1 MSQLTLFP
9 QPTSGEIYWNAAEDS
24 GSALRQFYS
33 ATDGEQRMS
42 AYHSFSKS
50 CQVFAEQS
58 GCSFVEASQ
67 KIHNMF
73 NIKTGKH

>member
-1 MSQLTLFP
+1 MTQMNLFP
-9 QPTSGEIYWNAAEDS
+9 TPSNGEIYWNAAEDS

-33 ATDGEQRMS
+33 ASDGQERMS
-42 AYHSFSKS
+42 AYHKFSKS

-73 NIKTGKH
+73 NIKTGNR

>member
-1 MSQLTLFP
+1 MQLSLFP
-9 QPTSGEIYWNAAEDS
+9 TQCSGEIYWNAAEDS

-33 ATDGEQRMS
+33 ATDNQDRMS
-42 AYHSFSKS
+42 AYHRFSKS

-58 GCSFVEASQ
+58 GYPFAVAAQ

-73 NIKTGKH
+73 NINVGNR

>member
-1 MSQLTLFP
+1 MPQLTLFP

-24 GSALRQFYS
+24 GSALRQFYTTS
-33 ATDGEQRMS
+33 DREERMS
-42 AYHSFSKS
+42 AYSQFSKS

-73 NIKTGKH
+73 NIKAGK

>member
-1 MSQLTLFP
+1 MTQMNLFP
-9 QPTSGEIYWNAAEDS
+9 TPSNGEIYWNAAEDS

-33 ATDGEQRMS
+33 ATDGEQRIA
-42 AYHSFSKS
+42 AYHKFSKS

-58 GCSFVEASQ
+58 GYPFAVAAQ

-73 NIKTGKH
+73 NINTGNR